1 MDSMDKITLELLTNK
16 HQYNKYLSKE
26 DPRKFKEH
34 QEYLEKVKKYRFKI
48 LNLSK
53 HFLENPESCINLE
66 MDEIFSVFTK
76 TAIRYFEMKEIEIQ
90 NFYNSSEN
98 GVEEDETLFGTID
111 EVEEQEEII
120 EESSKEMNSFWGKT
134 IKKTDTTIPK
144 CTMDMFIG
152 NHKNR
157 R

>member
-1 MDSMDKITLELLTNK
+1 MDEIDKITLQLLTNK

-26 DPRKFKEH
+26 DPKKFREH
-34 QEYLEKVKKYRFKI
+34 QEYLEKIKKYRFKI

-66 MDEIFSVFTK
+66 MDEMFSIFAK

-98 GVEEDETLFGTID
+98 DEEDETLFGTID
-111 EVEEQEEII
+111 EIEQEENP
-120 EESSKEMNSFWGKT
+120 SKEMNSFWGKSINKTNT
-134 IKKTDTTIPK
+134 IF
-144 CTMDMFIG
+144 M
-152 NHKNR
+152 NNQKNIK
-157 R
+157 